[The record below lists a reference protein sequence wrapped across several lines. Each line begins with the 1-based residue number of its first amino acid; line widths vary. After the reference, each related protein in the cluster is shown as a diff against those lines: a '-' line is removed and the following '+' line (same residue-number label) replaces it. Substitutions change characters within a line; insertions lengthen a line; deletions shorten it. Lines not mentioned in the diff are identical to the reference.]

1 MGVGSVPIR
10 EGRYSG
16 GNEGITKLKTNV
28 ISAAAER
35 KQCLFILFYFLLSE
49 VCLAAC
55 SRGWAKHCGM
65 TLLLNIFVLFCFVW
79 VLAKYRDAQSA
90 NGRGAE
96 RTGRFLYW
104 KRAWVS
110 ED

>member
-1 MGVGSVPIR
+1 MGVGRVPIR

-55 SRGWAKHCGM
+55 SRGWVKHCGM
-65 TLLLNIFVLFCFVW
+65 TLLLNIFVLFGLFGFSPNTEM
-79 VLAKYRDAQSA
+79 LSLQTEE
-90 NGRGAE
+90 E
-96 RTGRFLYW
+96 RREQGRFLYW